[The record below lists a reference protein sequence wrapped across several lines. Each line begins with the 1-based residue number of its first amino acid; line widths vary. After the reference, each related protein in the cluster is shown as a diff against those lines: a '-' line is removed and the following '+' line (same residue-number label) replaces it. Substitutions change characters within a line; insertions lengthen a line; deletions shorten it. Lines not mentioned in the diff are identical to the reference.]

1 MKNLISQR
9 LLRRDAVFSLI
20 YKSMMCS
27 QGLPQ
32 DGSIIPQ
39 VGLHCL
45 KKKPFLLSSFFSLVS
60 LYFMIWSDCICLFYT

>member
-9 LLRRDAVFSLI
+9 LLRGDAVFSLI
-20 YKSMMCS
+20 YNSMMCS

-45 KKKPFLLSSFFSLVS
+45 KKKNLLAFFFLLSCVFVLYDLV
-60 LYFMIWSDCICLFYT
+60 